1 MAKELV
7 TDEMWEVIEPLLPE
21 EPPKPK
27 GGRPRIDDRSALTD
41 ILFVLKSSIPW
52 EMLPQ
57 ERWAADLWDDLLE
70 APQGV
75 ARGGRVGRTASKAFG
90 PLRRCR
96 PDRLGEGFF
105 RLGEC
110 GRPGGSKDR

>member
-57 ERWAADLWDDLLE
+57 EMGASRSGTRRACGKSSIKGSW
-70 APQGV
+70 
-75 ARGGRVGRTASKAFG
+75 TA
-90 PLRRCR
+90 
-96 PDRLGEGFF
+96 
-105 RLGEC
+105 
-110 GRPGGSKDR
+110 